1 MQTNS
6 QLSDTF
12 KNPDNL
18 LSITL
23 EPQAL
28 IDNPD
33 ARFFVLIQDDLGVKN
48 RHMLRL
54 DNLQLQGQTGDLLG
68 YINESDPETAAVL
81 SQLTAFDDRFPLY
94 IELDDYIV
102 PAELEYRAGRPF
114 KLSIDSSHS
123 KPKLKRA
130 PRKQVES
137 YFVLQLE
144 TGEQFPCVTRDVS
157 QTGISFYA
165 PEFFME
171 KDKQITIGA
180 KTVRLLACE
189 KANTRYNDGYL
200 YRGEFV

>member
-1 MQTNS
+1 MQTKS

-23 EPQAL
+23 ELKTL

-33 ARFFVLIQDDLGVKN
+33 VVFFVLIQDDLGV
-48 RHMLRL
+48 RHRHTLQL
-54 DNLQLQGQTGDLLG
+54 DNLQLQSETGELLG
-68 YINESDPETAAVL
+68 YINESNPETATILKQLLVL
-81 SQLTAFDDRFPLY
+81 DDSFPVY

-102 PAELEYRAGRPF
+102 PAVLEYRVGRPF
-114 KLSIDSSHS
+114 KLSVESQRS
-123 KPKLKRA
+123 KPKLTRA

-137 YFVLQLE
+137 YFVLELE
-144 TGEQFPCVTRDVS
+144 TGEKYPCVTRDVS

-171 KDKQITIGA
+171 EGKRITIGA

-200 YRGEFV
+200 YRGMFV